1 MSIGVRVKPNEFN
14 SQQILVL
21 HQVEVVVSQWQR
33 VLSVCQTYFPPSHLP
48 SGAGTGSYA
57 TFYNAATQSEGIVTH
72 SEFRPFVTDI
82 GLYSENNELLA
93 HGKLAKPIKLSDDIE
108 TTFIVRFDV

>member
-1 MSIGVRVKPNEFN
+1 MSN
-14 SQQILVL
+14 
-21 HQVEVVVSQWQR
+21 
-33 VLSVCQTYFPPSHLP
+33 YFPPSDQP

-57 TFYNAATQSEGIVTH
+57 TFYNAASEALPFVTE
-72 SEFRPFVTDI
+72 SNFKPFVTDI

-108 TTFIVRFDV
+108 TSFIVRFDV

>member
-1 MSIGVRVKPNEFN
+1 M
-14 SQQILVL
+14 
-21 HQVEVVVSQWQR
+21 VVSQWQR
-33 VLSVCQTYFPPSHLP
+33 ELSVCLITFPPTDQP

-57 TFYNAATQSEGIVTH
+57 TFYNAATESIGIVTE
-72 SEFRPFVTDI
+72 STFRPFVTDI

-108 TTFIVRFDV
+108 TSFIVRFDV